1 MDSSIYLEENSLKKL
16 LLIAILVIFTII
28 KIVFELFK
36 SISEMADVLY
46 PYEVYDY
53 KDIYGEA
60 KRDD

>member
-1 MDSSIYLEENSLKKL
+1 MGSSIYLEVNSLKKL
-16 LLIAILVIFTII
+16 LLIVILVIFTMI